1 MSAIQTRLHQPNGP
15 AGAPRVAVLSIRR
28 RTFPDGKRLEA
39 GFEPFAIGKSATSD
53 AQHGYARGT
62 CGPVRLVQASLYCR
76 HAAQL
81 SAKHIVRTDRSLPC
95 SFGKLRRA
103 PVPLLRDGESV
114 NICGSTEVFVDV
126 SCSDAVP
133 VMPE

>member
-1 MSAIQTRLHQPNGP
+1 MNHSGQSGAIVADRE
-15 AGAPRVAVLSIRR
+15 PREGDGRR
-28 RTFPDGKRLEA
+28 GRKA
-39 GFEPFAIGKSATSD
+39 K
-53 AQHGYARGT
+53 
-62 CGPVRLVQASLYCR
+62 
-76 HAAQL
+76 L

-103 PVPLLRDGESV
+103 PVPLLRDSESV